1 MLLIDLMTDAVLSSV
16 LRSPLVRRAYGIW
29 RLRAAI
35 DAWENGQGDVRVVH
49 RLPGRLR
56 LSLAKLRG
64 NDALGRLLQTEVAN
78 LLGVESVTANP
89 VTGSLLILFDP
100 GLSETVITQ
109 KVAELLSPQEQ
120 ADAWQLPA
128 DLNAF
133 QATVIGQGPGWV
145 RLHSPVLAYLG
156 DHRARVAELIES
168 QTGVLTMSV
177 HVPTATCL
185 LTFAPD
191 RLSQE
196 EVTQAAP
203 HWLLAAVQRAQ
214 LRATHRPP
222 EDEGERTGSSQE
234 KLVDVIL
241 AGLTLVGTSF
251 KRRHGFKV
259 PSGLARLLTA
269 PAFTTLM
276 LARPIFSNGLAE
288 LRRGRVNADTLTS
301 VAITTSILA
310 GKDLSALVI
319 LLLAD
324 IGEMFTAYTAERTR
338 EAITNILSVGEPY
351 VWKVDP
357 SGAESRVR
365 LETVVPGDHIVVHIG
380 EKISVDGVVISGEAS
395 VDQASITGEFMPMH
409 KSAQDPVFAGTV
421 VTRGRL
427 QVRADAVGD
436 STAVARI
443 IHMVEDASQRR
454 APIQNFAD
462 KFSQQLVP
470 LSFVMAGLVY
480 LITRDLNRA
489 LNLLIIDYSCG
500 VRLSTA
506 TAFSSSVYNSA
517 RQGILIKGGNYLELL
532 ANIDTLVLDK
542 TGTVTEGRPQVTEVV
557 PISRNGSAPPSER
570 EVLTWAATAEQHAP
584 HPLADAVMNY
594 VKEREWKVP
603 ELTTEEIVVAHGVQ
617 ATSEGKEILV
627 GSARFLD
634 EHDISLSGIRKQ
646 AAQMSE
652 GGQNVLYVAV
662 DGELVG
668 LIGVRDPLREDMKK
682 ALNRLR
688 RLSID
693 DVILLTGDVETSAE
707 LIASQLTVDR
717 FRANVLPEDKAEMIR
732 TLQGKG
738 VQVAMVG
745 EGVNDAPALACADV
759 GIVMGS
765 RGTDLAIETA
775 DITIAGDDPLKIPSL
790 LQISRQTMHIV
801 RQNFG
806 VVVGLNTLA
815 IIMGAVGYFTPMTSA
830 VIHNL
835 TTVGVVL
842 NSTRL
847 LVYQSS
853 GT

>member
-35 DAWENGQGDVRVVH
+35 DAWENGQGDVCVLH

-56 LSLAKLRG
+56 LRLAKLQG
-64 NDALGRLLQTEVAN
+64 NDALGRLLQTELAN
-78 LLGVESVTANP
+78 LLGVESVTANS

-100 GLSETVITQ
+100 DLSETVITQ
-109 KVAELLSPQEQ
+109 KVAELLSPQDE

-133 QATVIGQGPGWV
+133 QATVIGTGPGWA

-156 DHRARVAELIES
+156 EHRARVCELIEAQS
-168 QTGVLTMSV
+168 GVLTMSV
-177 HVPTATCL
+177 HVPTATSL
-185 LTFAPD
+185 LTFSPD
-191 RLSQE
+191 QLTLD

-214 LRATHRPP
+214 LRATHRAPQ
-222 EDEGERTGSSQE
+222 DQERNRSSQE

-241 AGLTLVGTSF
+241 AGLTLAATSF
-251 KRRHGFKV
+251 KRRHGYRT
-259 PSGLARLLTA
+259 PAGLARLLTA

-276 LARPIFSNGLAE
+276 LARPIFRNGLTE
-288 LRRGRVNADTLTS
+288 LSRHRVNADTLTS
-301 VAITTSILA
+301 VAITASILA

-324 IGEMFTAYTAERTR
+324 VGEMFTAYTAERTR

-357 SGAESRVR
+357 NGAESRVR

-380 EKISVDGVVISGEAS
+380 EKISVDGVVVSGEAS

-409 KSAQDPVFAGTV
+409 KTAQDPVFAGTV

-427 QVRADAVGD
+427 EVRADAVGD

-443 IHMVEDASQRR
+443 IHMVEDASQRK

-557 PISRNGSAPPSER
+557 PFRSNGAAPPSER

-584 HPLADAVMNY
+584 HPLADAVMSY
-594 VKEREWKVP
+594 VRARNWKVP

-617 ATSEGKEILV
+617 ATSEGQEILV
-627 GSARFLD
+627 GSERFLA
-634 EHDISLSGIRKQ
+634 EHNVSLHAIREQAMRMSGD
-646 AAQMSE
+646 
-652 GGQNVLYVAV
+652 GQNVLYVAV

-847 LVYQSS
+847 LVYQSGGS
-853 GT
+853 